1 MSKLTTILGGAL
13 FVMCIYYFMLLY
25 KNNSNKL
32 YINLPNNDFQA
43 GKQSRLFYLSYF
55 PLLYIVHIIK

>member
-25 KNNSNKL
+25 KNNRNKL
-32 YINLPNNDFQA
+32 
-43 GKQSRLFYLSYF
+43 
-55 PLLYIVHIIK
+55 